1 MVNSQH
7 AWDDESLALALGPLR
22 RVRVPTELL
31 RAQPPL
37 SALVALSRGE
47 PRALQREA
55 ADCSR
60 QQREQ
65 VLRIARNLGLD
76 MRAWSRATAST
87 PSIHFKPT
95 CPATPN
101 GRITRR
107 APACPGSLL
116 LTEGRLA
123 SGGERGGER
132 GSSAVSGGERNK
144 CVRVMSAPSCNVV
157 LAADR
162 PNLMESVAN
171 VVPPRCA
178 LGAHHRPPTS
188 HPPLIAMLSRDTG
201 SHTLPVTKYAL
212 SGAAEAVA
220 VSSMSH
226 SPTTSNDISSTA
238 PSALQQ
244 GSDDR
249 KCSALAANK
258 AFSHLQKVG
267 GMNELKC
274 SCSAPMVSDTFRPQR
289 RGGTGNS
296 AEIWPVHRPMS
307 SMSAG
312 CWGSASAPKL
322 KSIEN
327 HQLGSTSSPTSAR
340 TCTAEQVHSVSS
352 VSELMTLQGNAT
364 AVYTYHSKGP
374 QESTLSEYSQPR
386 FKNASIREHPEASI
400 AMLGER

>member
-65 VLRIARNLGLD
+65 VSRIARNLGLD

-87 PSIHFKPT
+87 PSILFKPA
-95 CPATPN
+95 CPSTPN
-101 GRITRR
+101 GQITRR

-116 LTEGRLA
+116 LTEGRPA
-123 SGGERGGER
+123 CGGERGGGR

-178 LGAHHRPPTS
+178 LGAQHRPPTS

-212 SGAAEAVA
+212 SGAAGAVA
-220 VSSMSH
+220 VSSM
-226 SPTTSNDISSTA
+226 PTTSNDISSSA
-238 PSALQQ
+238 PRALQQ

-249 KCSALAANK
+249 ECSALAANE

-267 GMNELKC
+267 VMNELKC
-274 SCSAPMVSDTFRPQR
+274 SCSAPMVNDTFRPQR
-289 RGGTGNS
+289 RGGTENS

-312 CWGSASAPKL
+312 CWGSASASKL

-327 HQLGSTSSPTSAR
+327 HQLGSTASPTSAR

-364 AVYTYHSKGP
+364 AVYTYHSKRP
-374 QESTLSEYSQPR
+374 QESRLSEYSEPR
-386 FKNASIREHPEASI
+386 FKDASSREHPEVSI
-400 AMLGER
+400 AMLGEGYS